1 MALSLH
7 SSFSVL
13 SWHTDGTRRDQRR
26 FFNVFLARS
35 RHITVVHAV
44 FTTLLEPLFT
54 NAIEMTAQT
63 SALACVW
70 RACIAD

>member
-1 MALSLH
+1 VSIFQL
-7 SSFSVL
+7 F
-13 SWHTDGTRRDQRR
+13 
-26 FFNVFLARS
+26 FLAGG
-35 RHITVVHAV
+35 RHITIVHAV

>member
-1 MALSLH
+1 
-7 SSFSVL
+7 
-13 SWHTDGTRRDQRR
+13 
-26 FFNVFLARS
+26 
-35 RHITVVHAV
+35 V

-54 NAIEMTAQT
+54 NALEMTEQT